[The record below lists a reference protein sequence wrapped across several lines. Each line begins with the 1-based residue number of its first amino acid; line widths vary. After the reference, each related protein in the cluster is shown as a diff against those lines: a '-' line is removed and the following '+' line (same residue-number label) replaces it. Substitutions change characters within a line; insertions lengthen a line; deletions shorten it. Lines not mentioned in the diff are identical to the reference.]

1 MTAQINNALV
11 IQFSEQVH
19 VKSQQ
24 RKSRLRDSVEQKMVK
39 GEDYAYE
46 DIGSLEAIEITS
58 RHQPTVGQDITHGRR
73 RIRMRE
79 FRATIYLDKKD
90 QLETLIDPQRNYA
103 QAVARA
109 LYRKFDAVA
118 AESAFASVATG
129 KDFSTTLTFAQDGG
143 LTVTATSGLVYERL
157 LELEENFIDGDVG
170 TDEPE
175 DYYLCITGEEN
186 TDLKG
191 ETELM
196 SGDFTRQFALDNKNG
211 RLQMANGFELKHFA
225 ADAPTPILSVA
236 SSVRDC
242 IAASKRGLC
251 VGISEE
257 LTIEIDKRPDLNN
270 LTQVQASMFMGGVRT
285 EGKLVQKVTTT
296 VS

>member
-1 MTAQINNALV
+1 MTQQVDTALV

-24 RKSRLRDSVEQKMVK
+24 MKSRLRDSTEQKMVT
-39 GEDYAYE
+39 GQDYAYE

-103 QAVARA
+103 QAVAMA
-109 LYRKFDAVA
+109 LYRKYDAIA
-118 AESAFASVATG
+118 LEAAFADVNTG
-129 KDFSTTLTFAQDGG
+129 KDFSTVISFATDGG
-143 LTVTATSGLVYERL
+143 STVTATAGLVYERL
-157 LELEENFIDGDVG
+157 LDVEQNFIDNDVG
-170 TDEPE
+170 TDMSE
-175 DYYLCITGEEN
+175 DYFLAITGEEN
-186 TDLKG
+186 KDLKG

-196 SGDFTRQFALDNKNG
+196 SGDYSRQYAIDNKNG
-211 RLQMANGFELKHFA
+211 ALQYANGLELKHFA
-225 ADAPTPILSVA
+225 GSAPVPLLDVTGG
-236 SSVRDC
+236 VRSC
-242 IAASKRGLC
+242 VAASKRGIC

-257 LTIEIDKRPDLNN
+257 LTIEIDKRPDLNG

-296 VS
+296 V